1 MDWKPDMDDSES
13 EGGVEFPKPSL
24 EQLFQPPMEENIFLH
39 HLKGS
44 LPVYLSAVGWKTES
58 EQAQVV
64 RELEQY
70 YPTFMEQTDK
80 LYEILERE
88 LIEKAIGDGS
98 TIIDDNMQ
106 FTTDET
112 HFRINRQMMLLDVR
126 QRRSEIRNQLFEAD
140 DFGDIDQELG
150 ND

>member
-1 MDWKPDMDDSES
+1 MDDSES

-44 LPVYLSAVGWKTES
+44 LPTYLSAVGWETES

-64 RELEQY
+64 RELEQH
-70 YPTFMEQTDK
+70 YPTFAEQTDK

-98 TIIDDNMQ
+98 RIIDDNMQ

-126 QRRSEIRNQLFEAD
+126 QRRSEIRDQLFEID
-140 DFGDIDQELG
+140 EFGDLDEQVG